1 MTFLSLFEVALVER
15 LKRESCCCQN
25 ASSLKV
31 KVFLELAVVFDTVII
46 VPIGLV
52 LHYDISSMSVSSG
65 TTSPH
70 LLLPS
75 I

>member
-1 MTFLSLFEVALVER
+1 MSLLSLFEVALVE
-15 LKRESCCCQN
+15 
-25 ASSLKV
+25 
-31 KVFLELAVVFDTVII
+31 VFLELVVVFDTVII

-52 LHYDISSMSVSSG
+52 LHYDTSSMSVSSG

-75 I
+75 F